1 MWRVV
6 WPQRDILNNLA
17 HHQISYVNQEMLQ
30 PYLRDVNDHLLWI
43 ADMVNTF
50 RDTLTSVM
58 DLYMSAVSNRLNIVV
73 NRLTVFTV
81 TVGLLGVVAGFYG
94 MNFVDT
100 WPPFRSAWGV
110 PFTLLLMGSIAVT
123 LLYVLHRLRWY

>member
-1 MWRVV
+1 M
-6 WPQRDILNNLA
+6 
-17 HHQISYVNQEMLQ
+17 
-30 PYLRDVNDHLLWI
+30 WI

-100 WPPFRSAWGV
+100 WPPFRSSWGV
-110 PFTLLLMGSIAVT
+110 PFTLLLMGGIAVT
-123 LLYVLHRLRWY
+123 LLYVLRRLKWY